1 MRGVGG
7 REKTQWQK
15 CERRADMINTPY
27 DEGDYIL
34 DDLLDLIWVRVRQF
48 LFGWLH
54 LSREDRLA
62 KLA

>member
-1 MRGVGG
+1 
-7 REKTQWQK
+7 
-15 CERRADMINTPY
+15 MINTPY

-54 LSREDRLA
+54 LSREDCLA